1 MIALEPSTR
10 EIGRMAVSCLLGV
23 RFRDLVT
30 GDSVSEG
37 LRVTATL
44 AGAPTWVLRAV
55 ASRSGIFSFPSL
67 PGLRAW
73 ERWADN
79 DQRWT
84 ELSGLPALPGQA
96 TADFIPPGGVCELLI
111 EVRDAGGRFLPCQHQ
126 VRVAQPGPPVLQTL
140 PLFSAPARLLPPN
153 CAVVRTQLRL
163 PNGAPA
169 AHALLRVSR
178 AAPAAD
184 LALALADAH
193 GSVAAIFPCPEPP
206 SALGITP
213 RSQQWNLGFTAWEAP
228 APTTARELPDPSATE
243 TDARRRRLFT
253 ALAPDVEL
261 ASATLHY
268 GRELILPDRDP
279 QPDQPRVL
287 HLKT

>member
-10 EIGRMAVSCLLGV
+10 EIGRMAITCLLGV
-23 RFRDLVT
+23 RFHDPAT
-30 GDSVSEG
+30 GGFVSEG

-44 AGAPTWVLRAV
+44 TDEPKRVLQPV
-55 ASRSGIFSFPSL
+55 ANRSGVFSFPAL
-67 PGLRAW
+67 PGLRSW
-73 ERWADN
+73 ERWVDN

-84 ELSGLPALPGQA
+84 NLSGLPALPGQA
-96 TADFIPPGGVCELLI
+96 AALIPPAGVCELRI
-111 EVRDAGGRFLPCQHQ
+111 EVRDAGGRFLPCQHR
-126 VRVAQPGPPVLQTL
+126 VRVAQPGPPLLQTL
-140 PLFSAPARLLPPN
+140 PLFPAPSRTLPPN

-163 PNGAPA
+163 PSGAPA

-178 AAPAAD
+178 TAPAAD

-193 GSVAAIFPCPEPP
+193 GSVAAIFPWPEPP

-213 RSQQWNLGFTAWEAP
+213 RSQQWMLTFTAWEALP
-228 APTTARELPDPSATE
+228 PNTAAELPDPSATE

-253 ALAPDVEL
+253 AIAPDVEL
-261 ASATLHY
+261 TSATLNY
-268 GRELILPDRDP
+268 GRELILPDRAP